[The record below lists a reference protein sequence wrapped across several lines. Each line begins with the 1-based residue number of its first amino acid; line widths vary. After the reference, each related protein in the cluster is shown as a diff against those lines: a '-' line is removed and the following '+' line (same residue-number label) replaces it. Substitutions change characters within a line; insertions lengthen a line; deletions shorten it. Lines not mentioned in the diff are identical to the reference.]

1 MFYRDFFIPLSNKR
15 KNMNIKHHIT
25 PSDYQVGVIVGRF
38 QTHYLHEGHLDLISH
53 VLENHSQVIIM
64 LGISRKQNSKR
75 NPLDFATRKLMIE
88 NEFPSV
94 VILPIVDNRSDEKWS
109 QELDRMLSLPFG
121 GKKTLIYGSRDS
133 FIPHYKGR
141 NAVLELEESGK
152 YNATNLRDLAS
163 KTTLGTQDFRTGII
177 YQAYNNYPTAFPT
190 VDICVYNEKGEVLMA
205 KKPSE
210 KLWRFVGGFVD
221 PTDSSLEAAAQRELS
236 EETGGNLDVGTAKNF
251 KYITSQK
258 VDDWRYRGDESGI
271 MTTLFLVKHQSG
283 FARPSDDI
291 AEVAWIPF
299 NEFSNYHGIR
309 TQVIFE
315 HRELMQKLVD
325 RVYSE
330 KLIPN
335 IGDRKKEVE
344 GVTYTEE

>member
-1 MFYRDFFIPLSNKR
+1 
-15 KNMNIKHHIT
+15 MNIKHNIN
-25 PSDYQVGVIVGRF
+25 PSNYQVGVIVGRF
-38 QTHYLHEGHLDLISH
+38 QAHYLHDGHIELISH

-88 NEFPSV
+88 SHFPNV

-109 QELDRMLSLPFG
+109 QELDRMVTLPFG
-121 GKKTLIYGSRDS
+121 PKKTLIYGSRDS
-133 FIPHYKGR
+133 FIPHYMGK
-141 NAVLELEESGK
+141 NTVLELEESSK
-152 YNATNLRDLAS
+152 YNATNLREEAS
-163 KTTLGTQDFRTGII
+163 KITLGTQDFRAGVI
-177 YQAYNNYPTAFPT
+177 YKAYDTYPTALPT
-190 VDICVYNEKGEVLMA
+190 VDICVFNEKGEVLMA

-221 PTDSSLEAAAQRELS
+221 PTDASLEAAAFRELQ
-236 EETGGNLDVGTAKNF
+236 EETGGNLDVGTVKNF

-258 VDDWRYRGDESGI
+258 VDDWRYRDDESGI

-344 GVTYTEE
+344 GVTYTGE

>member
-1 MFYRDFFIPLSNKR
+1 LSNKR

-25 PSDYQVGVIVGRF
+25 PSDYQVGIIVGRF

-64 LGISRKQNSKR
+64 LGISRKQNSKS

-88 NEFPSV
+88 TKFPSV

-109 QELDRMLSLPFG
+109 QELDRMVTLPFG
-121 GKKTLIYGSRDS
+121 SKKTLIYGSRDS
-133 FIPHYKGR
+133 FIPHYKGK
-141 NAVLELEESGK
+141 NSVLELEESGK
-152 YNATNLRDLAS
+152 YNATNLREKAS
-163 KTTLGTQDFRTGII
+163 KETRNSEDWRAGII
-177 YQAYNNYPTAFPT
+177 YQAYNQFPVAYPT
-190 VDICVYNEKGEVLMA
+190 VDVCVYNNKGEILMA

-221 PTDSSLEAAAQRELS
+221 PSDASYEHAAYRELK
-236 EETGGNLDVGTAKNF
+236 EETGGNLDVGTPKAF

-258 VDDWRYRGDESGI
+258 IDDWRYRNDESGI
-271 MTTLFLVKHQSG
+271 MTTLFLVGYNHGYAK
-283 FARPSDDI
+283 ASDDI
-291 AEVAWIPF
+291 AVVEWIPIR
-299 NEFSNYHGIR
+299 EFSNFHGIR
-309 TQVIFE
+309 TQVMFE

-335 IGDRKKEVE
+335 IGERKAEEE
-344 GVTYTEE
+344 GNIIYTAE

>member
-1 MFYRDFFIPLSNKR
+1 MQ
-15 KNMNIKHHIT
+15 IKHHIT
-25 PSDYQVGVIVGRF
+25 PSDYQVGIIVGRF

-177 YQAYNNYPTAFPT
+177 YQSYNQFPTAFPT
-190 VDICVYNEKGEVLMA
+190 VDICVYNDKGEVLMA

-221 PTDSSLEAAAQRELS
+221 PTDVSLEAAAQRELS
-236 EETGGNLDVGTAKNF
+236 EETGGNLNVGITKDF

-258 VDDWRYRGDESGI
+258 VDDWRYRNDDSGI
-271 MTTLFLVKHQSG
+271 MTTLFLVKYQFG
-283 FARPSDDI
+283 FAKPSDDI

-309 TQVIFE
+309 TQVIYE
-315 HRELMQKLVD
+315 HRELMQKLID
-325 RVYSE
+325 RVYNE

-335 IGDRKKEVE
+335 IGERKAEVE
-344 GVTYTEE
+344 NVTYTEE

>member
-1 MFYRDFFIPLSNKR
+1 
-15 KNMNIKHHIT
+15 MNIKHHIT
-25 PSDYQVGVIVGRF
+25 PSDYQVGIIVGRF

-64 LGISRKQNSKR
+64 LGISRKQNSKS

-88 NEFPSV
+88 TKFPSV

-109 QELDRMLSLPFG
+109 QELDRMVTLPFG
-121 GKKTLIYGSRDS
+121 SKKTLIYGSRDS
-133 FIPHYKGR
+133 FIPHYKGK
-141 NAVLELEESGK
+141 NSVLELEESGK
-152 YNATNLRDLAS
+152 YNATNLREKAS
-163 KTTLGTQDFRTGII
+163 KETRNSEDWRAGII
-177 YQAYNNYPTAFPT
+177 YQAYNQFPVAYPT
-190 VDICVYNEKGEVLMA
+190 VDVCVYNNKGEILMA

-221 PTDSSLEAAAQRELS
+221 PSDASYEHAAYRELK
-236 EETGGNLDVGTAKNF
+236 EETGGNLDVGTPKAF

-258 VDDWRYRGDESGI
+258 IDDWRYRNDESGI
-271 MTTLFLVKHQSG
+271 MTTLFLVGYNHGYAK
-283 FARPSDDI
+283 ASDDI
-291 AEVAWIPF
+291 AVVEWIPIR
-299 NEFSNYHGIR
+299 EFSNFHGIR
-309 TQVIFE
+309 TQVMFE

-335 IGDRKKEVE
+335 IGERKAEEE
-344 GVTYTEE
+344 GNIIYTAE